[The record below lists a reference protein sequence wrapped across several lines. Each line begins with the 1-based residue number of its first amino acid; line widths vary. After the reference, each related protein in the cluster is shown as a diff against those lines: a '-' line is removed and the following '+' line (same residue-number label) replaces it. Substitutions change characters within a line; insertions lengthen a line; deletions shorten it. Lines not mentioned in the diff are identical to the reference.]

1 MIFNQF
7 THSVTQKSVIFFTHM
22 QQLVQNARTGT
33 IKVKSVPTPTLK
45 SGMVLV
51 RNLYSLISAGTERTK
66 VDFAKKSLL
75 EKARARPDLVKLVLK
90 QVKEQGLIET
100 MERAFNK
107 LDSDAAMGYSSAG
120 VVLEVASDVAD
131 VRVGDL
137 VACAGAG
144 YASHAEIIVV
154 PKNLVAK
161 IPTGVS
167 PKDAAYTTLGAIA
180 LQGLRQAAP
189 TLGETILVIGLGLV
203 GLLTVQLLKANGCR
217 VIGVDVNPAAID
229 FAKAL
234 GCDLALARS
243 EETIKE
249 QILGFTNGYG
259 VDAVIITAS
268 TASNEPVEFAADVMR
283 DRGRVVM
290 VGVTGMNLPRTPY
303 YMKELEFKLSR
314 SYGAGRYD
322 ATYEE
327 KGIDYPIGY
336 VRWTENRNMQT
347 FLQLLAEKKVALDK
361 LTTHVFPIAQGEEA
375 YKLISG
381 ERNERYIGILL
392 DYGDFQLGTSLQ
404 QELSKNGLAKGR
416 VSSSDIRVGFIG
428 AGSFAQGFLIPALK
442 SHKVALEGVCTA
454 TGLTAENVKSKFGF
468 RYATSSV
475 EAILN
480 DEHINTVFIATRH
493 NLHADLVVKCLEAG
507 KHVFVEKPLATT
519 EDDLQRVIEAYQRS
533 DKQLLTGFNRRFSEP
548 LKTLKQYFGNLKSP
562 ISVHYRVNAG
572 FLPRDHW
579 TQDLVEGGGRLI
591 GEGCHFIDTIQ
602 YLTGSEPVRVF
613 AELVP
618 SEVRENWNI
627 TIRFENGSV
636 GVIQYLCNGDK
647 LYPKERIEIFG
658 GNRIGIMENFKE
670 VILSEQG
677 AKRVREF
684 GGGKGHKEEIAAF
697 LNAIKTGTPAIDFRS
712 QVLTTL
718 ATFRINQSIDSGLPE
733 LI

>member
-1 MIFNQF
+1 
-7 THSVTQKSVIFFTHM
+7 
-22 QQLVQNARTGT
+22 
-33 IKVKSVPTPTLK
+33 
-45 SGMVLV
+45 MVLV

-90 QVKEQGLIET
+90 QIKEQGLLET

-120 VVLEVASDVAD
+120 VVLEVASDVAS

-161 IPTGVS
+161 VPTGVS

-180 LQGLRQAAP
+180 LQGLRQASP
-189 TLGETILVIGLGLV
+189 TLGETILVTGLGLV

-217 VIGVDVNPAAID
+217 VVGVDVNPRSVELARE
-229 FAKAL
+229 L
-234 GCDLALARS
+234 GCDLALLRS

-249 QILGFTNGYG
+249 QILGFTHGFG

-268 TASNEPVEFAADVMR
+268 TASNEPVEFAAEVMR

-322 ATYEE
+322 ITYEE

-347 FLQLLAEKKVALDK
+347 FLQLLAERKINLEK

-392 DYGDFQLGTSLQ
+392 DYGEFQFGASLQ
-404 QELSKNGLAKGR
+404 QEVSKNGVAKER

-442 SHKVALEGVCTA
+442 SHKVTLEGVCTA
-454 TGLTAENVKSKFGF
+454 TGLTAENVKAKFGF

-475 EAILN
+475 DDILN
-480 DEHINTVFIATRH
+480 DERINTVFIATRH
-493 NLHADLVVKCLEAG
+493 NLHAELVVKCLEAG

-519 EDDLQRVIEAYQRS
+519 EEDLQRIIDAYQRS

-548 LKTLKQYFGNLKSP
+548 VKTLKQYFGSLKSP
-562 ISVHYRVNAG
+562 IAVHYRINAG
-572 FLPRDHW
+572 FLPKDHW

-677 AKRVREF
+677 TQRVRRF
-684 GGGKGHKEEIAAF
+684 DGRKGHREEIAAF
-697 LNAIKTGTPAIDFRS
+697 LNAITTGTPAIDFRS

-718 ATFRINQSIDSGLPE
+718 ATFRINQSIDSGMPE
-733 LI
+733 QI